1 MPQPC
6 SVCTHPQ
13 QDAINEALATGAP
26 NRRIAAQYGVTESA
40 IRRHKAS
47 GHISKKITKAAM
59 AHERLDATKLL
70 EIMEKLLGEAIQT
83 LKDAKVS
90 RDDRTRLAAINTAAN
105 LDKTL
110 LEVMGKLKTAPTV
123 NILLS
128 PQWVEIRSIILTSTE
143 DFPDARARIIE
154 GLSSIKML
162 NEGGK

>member
-6 SVCTHPQ
+6 SICTHPQ
-13 QDAINEALATGAP
+13 REAINEALATGAP
-26 NRRIAAQYGVTESA
+26 NRRVAAQYGVTESA

-47 GHISKKITKAAM
+47 GHISKKLTKAAM

-105 LDKTL
+105 LGRTL
-110 LEVMGKLKTAPTV
+110 LEVTGELKNAPTI

-128 PQWVEIRSIILTSTE
+128 PQWIQIRSVVLTSLE
-143 DFPDARARIIE
+143 DYPEAKVKLVEA
-154 GLSSIKML
+154 LSSIKEL
-162 NEGGK
+162 PEGRG